1 MKKIILTI
9 ICLININILI
19 YSQEKI
25 IKIGVKLGLNYTLPK
40 LNNNSLAVLENKI
53 GFSGG
58 MFMNYNFSN
67 KLAVQPELLFSTQ
80 NFNYTIEN
88 FDIVNGSTNKKGINK
103 ESYLNIPILLKYF
116 LVNKFDIEFGPQIG
130 FIINSNTNL
139 IFYNKAFK
147 FDKPNDKFNFSGN
160 IGIGYDISTKMNLGI
175 RYNFG
180 ILELNGF
187 KNSVLQFN
195 IDCKI

>member
-88 FDIVNGSTNKKGINK
+88 FDIVNGSTNKK
-103 ESYLNIPILLKYF
+103 E
-116 LVNKFDIEFGPQIG
+116 
-130 FIINSNTNL
+130 L
-139 IFYNKAFK
+139 IK
-147 FDKPNDKFNFSGN
+147 SL
-160 IGIGYDISTKMNLGI
+160 I
-175 RYNFG
+175 
-180 ILELNGF
+180 
-187 KNSVLQFN
+187 
-195 IDCKI
+195 